1 MTHATTPH
9 LETADS
15 GLLQDTILH
24 HDELIARLM
33 DTAATRYDEL
43 APSVAD
49 PPSPA
54 ALLSSAQLDDL
65 GERFI
70 FVLEVACELG
80 SRTSP

>member
-1 MTHATTPH
+1 
-9 LETADS
+9 
-15 GLLQDTILH
+15 
-24 HDELIARLM
+24 
-33 DTAATRYDEL
+33 L
-43 APSVAD
+43 A
-49 PPSPA
+49 A

>member
-1 MTHATTPH
+1 
-9 LETADS
+9 
-15 GLLQDTILH
+15 
-24 HDELIARLM
+24 M
-33 DTAATRYDEL
+33 DTAAIRYDEL

-80 SRTSP
+80 SRTSQ